1 MKNQYINN
9 ANKPLI
15 IGFAGR
21 AGSGKTSV
29 AESIVPKGSLSLSKH
44 GVKWDHIF
52 FALPLYE
59 LASAKK
65 NIKGFNQASRRL
77 YAIHDVL
84 YDLFGGSPI
93 GDVPSYDEL
102 TKMVHQVYDLEI
114 EPEGVKPRTFLQKAG
129 DLCRDFDKD
138 CFTKWA
144 IRKSN
149 LLYRKYI
156 TELSLVDLDS
166 YLGESE
172 QVAIIISDVRFENEA
187 QAILDQP
194 NGIVVYFDA
203 SDQTLNERILKR
215 DGKPMTSEQLNHKSE
230 KYIENIKNIATV
242 IISSDNM
249 SVEEQA
255 NATLKQIGII
265 KEQHAKD
272 N

>member
-1 MKNQYINN
+1 MENKYIKNN
-9 ANKPLI
+9 NKPLI

-29 AESIVPKGSLSLSKH
+29 AENIVPKGSISLNKH
-44 GVKWDHIF
+44 GIKWDHIF

-65 NIKGFNQASRRL
+65 NIKGFNQSSRRL

-84 YDLFGGSPI
+84 YDLFGSSPI
-93 GDVPSYDEL
+93 ADVPSYDDLIE
-102 TKMVHQVYDLEI
+102 MVHEVYDLAI
-114 EPEGVKPRTFLQKAG
+114 EPEGVKPRTFLQKTG
-129 DLCRDFDKD
+129 DICRNFDKD

-149 LLYRKYI
+149 SLYRKYI
-156 TELSLVDLDS
+156 TELASTDIDS
-166 YLGESE
+166 YLDQSE
-172 QVAIIISDVRFENEA
+172 QMAIIISDVRFENEA

-203 SDQTLNERILKR
+203 SNETLNERILKR
-215 DGKPMTSEQLNHKSE
+215 DGKPMTDEQLNHKSE
-230 KYIENIKNIATV
+230 KYIENIKNIATI

-265 KEQHAKD
+265 KEQYAKD